1 MNRQFTIGPV
11 TDARVIADNVEQMAQ
26 ELRRTVAAVERIVDD
41 LKGFYEVVS
50 PLVKWLRSTLAD
62 PPAKAQVLVSTEE

>member
-1 MNRQFTIGPV
+1 MNRQVTIAPV
-11 TDARVIADNVEQMAQ
+11 AGARAIADNAEQMAQ

-50 PLVKWLRSTLAD
+50 PLVKRLR
-62 PPAKAQVLVSTEE
+62 

>member
-11 TDARVIADNVEQMAQ
+11 ADARVIADNAEQMAQ

-41 LKGFYEVVS
+41 LKVVYEVVS